1 MALLNEETISCL
13 ADWIAYESKLMVL
26 STQESASVEKKG
38 ELARNE
44 IRTEVLA
51 FLARNT
57 TQGDAAIRK
66 LVDQVHVSEPVRR
79 WHIYLTL
86 SLYYSDLASLQAS
99 VLHREQSKY
108 FELRADEARDQA
120 FTTGLGIV
128 SNPIPPATEPSIQL
142 PAETDMDRLVRGRVR
157 FLNAAGAEGAASA
170 EFPVPMA
177 VAGSV
182 NGTVTLSFDELPEG
196 VASWRLYLAED
207 SDVFSSLAVAGFAAG
222 FNVVLPPAFETVGP
236 QLRNSGQMPDRYIR
250 YSRNLGR

>member
-1 MALLNEETISCL
+1 MALLNEQTISCL
-13 ADWIAYESKLMVL
+13 GDWTAYESKLTVL

-38 ELARNE
+38 ELARDE
-44 IRTEVLA
+44 MRTEVLA

-57 TQGDAAIRK
+57 NQGDAAIRK
-66 LVDQVHVSEPVRR
+66 LVEQVYVSEPIRR

-120 FTTGLGIV
+120 FATGLGIV
-128 SNPIPPATEPSIQL
+128 SNPVPAGTPPTIEIPL
-142 PAETDMDRLVRGRVR
+142 ETDMDRLVRGRVR
-157 FLNAAGAEGAASA
+157 FLSAAGVEGSSSA

-177 VAGSV
+177 MAGSV
-182 NGTVTLSFDELPEG
+182 TLRFEELPEG
-196 VASWRLYLAED
+196 ASAWRLYLAED
-207 SDVFSSLAVAGFAAG
+207 SDTFTSLSVESFAAG
-222 FNVVLPPAFETVGP
+222 QNVVLPPSFTSLGP
-236 QLRNSGQMPDRYIR
+236 ELRSAAQMPDRYIR

>member
-26 STQESASVEKKG
+26 SAQESASVEKKG

-57 TQGDAAIRK
+57 SLADAAIRR
-66 LVDQVHVSEPVRR
+66 LVDQVHVSEAVRR

-128 SNPIPPATEPSIQL
+128 SDPIPPATEPLILL

-177 VAGSV
+177 VAGI
-182 NGTVTLSFDELPEG
+182 VTLRFDEVPEG
-196 VASWRLYLAED
+196 VESWRLYLAED
-207 SDVFSSLAVAGFAAG
+207 SDVFSSLAVNGFAAG